1 MKDAHLAAKNLDDR
15 GRPFAPVETLALR
28 FLRHG
33 IHVRHLARRLV
44 RAEDVDGLSK
54 LLRLEDDALHDL
66 RVGVHIERGEVRRR
80 VRLVLE
86 ILLQRVHRLYRWRQ
100 CRDRIDKGYA
110 TYCLV
115 RGGFLVLQVLIER
128 FPDRREAVTE
138 LVLLQQRDIDL
149 TNVLIA

>member
-1 MKDAHLAAKNLDDR
+1 MKDAHLAAKNLNDR

-28 FLRHG
+28 FFRHG
-33 IHVRHLARRLV
+33 IHVRDLARRLV

-54 LLRLEDDALHDL
+54 LLRLEHDALHDL
-66 RVGVHIERGEVRRR
+66 RIGIHIERGEVRRR
-80 VRLVLE
+80 VRFVLE
-86 ILLQRVHRLYRWRQ
+86 ILLQRVHGLYRWRQ
-100 CRDRIDKGYA
+100 CRDQIDIVYVTHG
-110 TYCLV
+110 LV

-149 TNVLIA
+149 TDVLID